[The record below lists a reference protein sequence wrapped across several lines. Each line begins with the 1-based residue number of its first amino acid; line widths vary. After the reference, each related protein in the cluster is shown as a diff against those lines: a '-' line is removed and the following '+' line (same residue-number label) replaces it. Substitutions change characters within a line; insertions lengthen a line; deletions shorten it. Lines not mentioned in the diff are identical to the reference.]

1 MEGQCGRVAQK
12 LRPVRDAVP
21 LPSPATTAFLIRYLW
36 LKSLRHADAVTGGSG
51 GSGGGCGDLLV
62 RDIVGIPGT
71 CRGDPVPRPLA
82 ILRRPGSLIH
92 GSKYNVSSLKYLD
105 KDAVLE
111 AIFGSDNGST
121 H

>member
-1 MEGQCGRVAQK
+1 M
-12 LRPVRDAVP
+12 P
-21 LPSPATTAFLIRYLW
+21 LPSPATTALLIGYLR
-36 LKSLRHADAVTGGSG
+36 LESLRHVDAVTGGG
-51 GSGGGCGDLLV
+51 GGDLLV

-92 GSKYNVSSLKYLD
+92 GSKNNVSSLKYLD

-111 AIFGSDNGST
+111 AIFGSDNSST